1 MKHCISKDEKC
12 PEYCIY
18 EKEKIWCTCFEA
30 KNIHQWWELQRIV
43 SGGEHRPPGL
53 CPHGEEQ
60 GSEVHC
66 LSDDRCPYQRFE
78 RDHTH
83 LDPIQCG
90 REGAALAMA
99 EAAEESEGLK

>member
-53 CPHGEEQ
+53 CPQGEPIVQEIVCH
-60 GSEVHC
+60 SE
-66 LSDDRCPYQRFE
+66 
-78 RDHTH
+78 
-83 LDPIQCG
+83 DPCEFMVSNDG
-90 REGAALAMA
+90 MTMYCAREGAALAVA